1 VLLSRLQVS
10 WPGCTTC
17 TEPAAVAA
25 YLADR
30 KILID
35 QPQNGIFAAFEDAWY
50 KIESDQVVQSREMYS
65 AIYPATECDEQAALC
80 LIENVDWFI
89 PPLYR
94 RL

>member
-1 VLLSRLQVS
+1 MIESFDPRR
-10 WPGCTTC
+10 
-17 TEPAAVAA
+17 VAH
-25 YLADR
+25 ADR
-30 KILID
+30 D
-35 QPQNGIFAAFEDAWY
+35 VIFACRL
-50 KIESDQVVQSREMYS
+50 ESDQVVQSREMYS